1 MDPDVASLVGLRLLK
16 KKCNMCEGQRCMME
30 SCTIICASSAVFL
43 HKCSYCPSFDD
54 KNPKSLLLE
63 GLEACNFVYLD

>member
-1 MDPDVASLVGLRLLK
+1 
-16 KKCNMCEGQRCMME
+16 MME

-54 KNPKSLLLE
+54 KNPRSLLLGE
-63 GLEACNFVYLD
+63 LEACNFVYLD